1 MSDTLARIQALAR
14 NGEICISEHGY
25 DELVEDGLSAREVLD
40 GLWEAILVEDYPN
53 YHKGSCVLV
62 LQRDLTGLPI
72 HVVWG
77 IPRGRATPAVL
88 ITAYRPAPERWTD
101 DWMRRKS

>member
-1 MSDTLARIQALAR
+1 MSDVLARIQALAR
-14 NGEICISEHGY
+14 DGEIRISEHGY
-25 DELVEDGLSAREVLD
+25 DELVEDGLSAREVI
-40 GLWEAILVEDYPN
+40 GGVGEAILVEDYPN

-62 LQRDLTGLPI
+62 LQQDLAGLPI

-77 IPRGRATPAVL
+77 IPKGHATPGVL

-101 DWMRRKS
+101 DWMRRRS